1 MKSAMARSL
10 FIAASLRCPCL
21 LTSLAGHLAFSDAA
35 VLDGNAAAATLAQKA
50 ADFMLPQSPEA
61 IVRFPRQWTDDMF
74 MATSVLARVGE
85 ATKDPKYGA
94 AGSKRPSTANSTRIN
109 ESVVLRLPLLLL
121 FFAGGCAALIYELV
135 WFYLVE
141 LVVGASSIS
150 IAVLLASFMGGMAI
164 GSALLPRVV
173 SPARH
178 PLRVIAALELG
189 IGAIGL
195 LMPFAMPLVQAGYV
209 ALAGFG
215 HASVLLRALVC
226 ALVMLPPTMLM
237 GATLPAIARWA
248 GTSRTGSSTV
258 GFLYMANI
266 AGAAF
271 GTVLAGF
278 YLLRVYDTVIA
289 SLVAVGFNALA
300 ASIAWWIASRYGHT
314 ARAES
319 MSVSIPAAGS
329 RLPVPVYIVAGL
341 SGLTAL
347 GAEVVWTRQLSL
359 LFGASVYNFSLILA
373 VFLVGLGLGSFAG
386 ATIAKR
392 TSNPSRALGVCQLL
406 LVLAIAFGAMAIVD
420 VLPQWRAT
428 AAFLP
433 QVRASIPLTFAYD
446 AARCAFAFLPATLL
460 WGASFP
466 LAVAAAA
473 TGRNATRSVSRVNA
487 INTLGSLVGAL
498 GFTLVGIPYLG
509 SQRAQQALAVFAAIS
524 SATLLLWTPR
534 RPNAPGKA
542 TPYVVVAALLAV
554 TGMAMAMVPAV
565 PGRLIA
571 FGRSVDSWPTIKQ
584 FLYLKEGA
592 VASIAVTVNT
602 SGAKQFHIAGKVE
615 ASDMDIDMR
624 LERMLGHV
632 PALAHPHPRKI
643 LIVGNGAGV
652 TAGALAVHPEVERI
666 VICEIERMVPPSAR
680 QFFGKENHHV
690 LDDLRTQV
698 VFDDARHF
706 LMTTKEKFDIIT
718 SDPIHPWVRGA
729 ATLYSLEYL
738 QLVRDHLEPGGIV
751 TQWIPLYETNVRS
764 VKSELG
770 TFARVFPDTTLWN
783 PDLLE
788 EGYDLVAMG
797 RLTPATLDEAV
808 IQQRLD
814 ESPAVRQSLS
824 EVTLTTAGALLST
837 YAGRAV
843 DLAPWLADAEINRE
857 RQLRLQ
863 YLAGL
868 AANTDERYLI
878 FQSIVKYRRYPADLF
893 AVSAELEGQLRRW
906 YSQ

>member
-1 MKSAMARSL
+1 
-10 FIAASLRCPCL
+10 
-21 LTSLAGHLAFSDAA
+21 
-35 VLDGNAAAATLAQKA
+35 
-50 ADFMLPQSPEA
+50 
-61 IVRFPRQWTDDMF
+61 
-74 MATSVLARVGE
+74 
-85 ATKDPKYGA
+85 
-94 AGSKRPSTANSTRIN
+94 
-109 ESVVLRLPLLLL
+109 VLRLPLLLL

-150 IAVLLASFMGGMAI
+150 IAVLLASFMGGMAL
-164 GSALLPRVV
+164 GSALLPRLIAP
-173 SPARH
+173 SRH
-178 PLRVIAALELG
+178 PLRVIAVIELG

-195 LMPFAMPLVQAGYV
+195 AMPFGMPFVQAGYV
-209 ALAGFG
+209 ALVGAGY
-215 HASVLLRALVC
+215 ASVLLRAIVC
-226 ALVMLPPTMLM
+226 AVVMLPPTMLM
-237 GATLPAIARWA
+237 GATLPVISRWA
-248 GTSRTGSSTV
+248 GTTRAGSSMV
-258 GFLYMANI
+258 GMLYMANI
-266 AGAAF
+266 AGAAT

-278 YLLRVYDTVIA
+278 YLLRVHDTVIA
-289 SLVAVGFNALA
+289 SLVAVGFNVIA
-300 ASIAWWIASRYGHT
+300 ASIALWIASRHGHHAGADSRIDALQGPAFAEASAGQ
-314 ARAES
+314 AR
-319 MSVSIPAAGS
+319 VYVVAA
-329 RLPVPVYIVAGL
+329 L

-373 VFLVGLGLGSFAG
+373 VFLVGLGLGSLAG
-386 ATIAKR
+386 AVLAKR
-392 TSNPSRALGVCQLL
+392 SKDPAWTLGVCQLL
-406 LVLAIAFGAMAIVD
+406 LVLAIGFAAMAIAN
-420 VLPQWRAT
+420 VLPHWQPT
-428 AAFLP
+428 QAFLP
-433 QVRASIPLTFAYD
+433 QVRSSVPLTFAFD
-446 AARCAFAFLPATLL
+446 ALRCAFAFLPATLL

-466 LAVAAAA
+466 LALAAAA
-473 TGRNATRSVSRVNA
+473 SGHDAAQSVSRVNA
-487 INTLGSLVGAL
+487 INTVGSLFGAL
-498 GFTLVGIPYLG
+498 GFTLLGVPYLG
-509 SQRAQQALAVFAAIS
+509 SQHAQQALAIFAAIS
-524 SATLLLWTPR
+524 
-534 RPNAPGKA
+534 
-542 TPYVVVAALLAV
+542 AALLLMRAARARVAAAGALVAV
-554 TGMAMAMVPAV
+554 TAIALVIVPEV

-571 FGRSVDSWPTIKQ
+571 FGRSVDSWKTIKT
-584 FLYLKEGA
+584 FLYLAEGA
-592 VASIAVTVNT
+592 TASVAVTENT

-632 PALAHPHPRKI
+632 PALAHPRPRKI

-652 TAGALAVHPEVERI
+652 TAGALSVHPEVERI
-666 VICEIERMVPPSAR
+666 VICEIERVVPASAR
-680 QFFGKENHHV
+680 QFFAKENHHV
-690 LDDLRTQV
+690 LDDPRTEV

-738 QLVRDHLEPGGIV
+738 ELVRDHLEPGGIV

-770 TFARVFPDTTLWN
+770 TFAKVFPDTTLWN

-797 RLTPATLDEAV
+797 RLKAETIDEAA
-808 IQQRLD
+808 IQQRMD

-824 EVTLTTAGALLST
+824 EVTLTTAGALLTT
-837 YAGRAV
+837 YAGRSQ

-878 FQSIVKYRRYPADLF
+878 FQSIVHYRRYPADLF
-893 AVSAELEGQLRRW
+893 AASADLEMQLRRW
-906 YSQ
+906 YDTPY